1 MIWLILIVL
10 AWFGF
15 GVLSLLILRKEN
27 LQTTYRVFLVMEGF
41 VGFLFLILF
50 RSAFVEGKTDNEKH
64 N

>member
-27 LQTTYRVFLVMEGF
+27 LQTAYRVFLVMEGF

-50 RSAFVEGKTDNEKH
+50 RSAFVEKNNKH
-64 N
+64 D

>member
-1 MIWLILIVL
+1 VIWFILIIV

-15 GVLSLLILRKEN
+15 GFLSLLILRKEN
-27 LQTTYRVFLVMEGF
+27 LQTAYRVFLVMEGF

-50 RSAFVEGKTDNEKH
+50 KSAFVEGKSNEKH